1 MNVMSQTGGAAAIH
15 GHSFTLGPDRLLA
28 IYERNGVAWVA
39 EFHGSR
45 GEFTYAGAWFR
56 SDFGGLRYCHNR
68 RAAHQSSMPLTAE
81 MVERIER
88 LHQES
93 VARHERVEAVPR
105 NIAAAM
111 RRWWLRVISRSHG
124 GGCAGRQTLD

>member
-15 GHSFTLGPDRLLA
+15 GHSFTLGPDHLLA

-56 SDFGGLRYCHNR
+56 SDFGGLRYCHPGMFGIFALIEGVRQLRGECGARQVPN
-68 RAAHQSSMPLTAE
+68 AQTGVVHGFGGVFAGNATVVLGSSA
-81 MVERIER
+81 
-88 LHQES
+88 
-93 VARHERVEAVPR
+93 
-105 NIAAAM
+105 
-111 RRWWLRVISRSHG
+111 
-124 GGCAGRQTLD
+124 